1 MTKTIV
7 ATDKA
12 PAAIGPY
19 LQGNEAAGFV
29 YVSGQLPI
37 DPATGTIPEGIE
49 AQTKQA
55 LNNVKAIIEAAGGTM
70 DDVIKTSCFLTNI
83 GDFAAMNGIY
93 KEFFSE
99 GKYPARAALEVSKLP
114 KPEAV
119 VEIEAIAYI
128 K

>member
-1 MTKTIV
+1 MKKYIIGIDLGGMSAKGALFSADGRILCENSVKTCS
-7 ATDKA
+7 K
-12 PAAIGPY
+12 
-19 LQGNEAAGFV
+19 NGFECTV
-29 YVSGQLPI
+29 NDLARLAF
-37 DPATGTIPEGIE
+37 D
-49 AQTKQA
+49 
-55 LNNVKAIIEAAGGTM
+55 LVKSQGGTM